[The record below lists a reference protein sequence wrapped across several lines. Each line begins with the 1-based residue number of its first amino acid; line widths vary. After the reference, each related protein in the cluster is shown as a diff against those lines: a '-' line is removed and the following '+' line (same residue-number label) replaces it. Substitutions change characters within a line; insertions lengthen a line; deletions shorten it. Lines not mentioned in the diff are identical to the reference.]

1 MLSLLAVLGLLV
13 LPASAGGAAE
23 RYSPLADGPIVIED
37 TGLRPII
44 AEYDE
49 SITPYLTHLSQA
61 SCNLTIED
69 GAVNFYGMVTMYRN
83 RYSRII
89 LTLQRSANGVTWTDV
104 PDMEWLQ
111 IWYTNGAHML
121 SKSLT
126 DLPADITIGPIT
138 KRRHWIPIT
147 PCWRPCMCIPT
158 LNIRQYKAAKKM
170 VLCVI

>member
-1 MLSLLAVLGLLV
+1 MKKRVLSLLAVLGLLV

-126 DLPADITIGPIT
+126 NLPGGYYYRAHNEAAALDTNYAVLETVHVYSNP
-138 KRRHWIPIT
+138 
-147 PCWRPCMCIPT
+147 
-158 LNIRQYKAAKKM
+158 QYKA
-170 VLCVI
+170 I